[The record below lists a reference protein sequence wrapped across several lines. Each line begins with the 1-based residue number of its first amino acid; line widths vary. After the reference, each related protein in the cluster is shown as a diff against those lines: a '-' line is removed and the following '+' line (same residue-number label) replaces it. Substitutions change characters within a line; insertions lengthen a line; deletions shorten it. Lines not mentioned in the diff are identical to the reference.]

1 MTVNKEEVTCGLVT
15 AASLLPVSG
24 RERVVEGASSVEG
37 SEWGL
42 RGDKD
47 VRAIFS
53 RQNQPHTERA
63 THLSQWQSDEET
75 EPQ

>member
-1 MTVNKEEVTCGLVT
+1 MAVTQHIDT

-37 SEWGL
+37 SEWAL

-47 VRAIFS
+47 MRAIFS
-53 RQNQPHTERA
+53 VQNQPYIQRA
-63 THLSQWQSDEET
+63 THLSQQAVR
-75 EPQ
+75 